1 MPGTLPVAAWRN
13 LSSLSYLTLAFN
25 NFSSTVPAS
34 LASALPSLRTLHID
48 YNCLTGA
55 DAISAVKRK
64 RVECLGSSIVSS
76 RSCISSCHVTWSQ
89 RHALGVMSG
98 CVAFCVIRWTRRSC
112 WGCCRGA
119 AISTWFIA
127 QGLIG
132 STGLDMV

>member
-34 LASALPSLRTLHID
+34 LASALPSLQTLFID

-64 RVECLGSSIVSS
+64 RDQCLGSSTLCSHP
-76 RSCISSCHVTWSQ
+76 CTPSCHGHNHMVT
-89 RHALGVMSG
+89 
-98 CVAFCVIRWTRRSC
+98 T
-112 WGCCRGA
+112 
-119 AISTWFIA
+119 TWA
-127 QGLIG
+127 G
-132 STGLDMV
+132 SNV